1 MTKKALLCG
10 INRYRVPGADL
21 RGCVNDVMNL
31 RAVLLD
37 LFDFADTD
45 IRMLIDDDATKANIE
60 AGFTDLLAGA
70 QRGDVLVFEISSHG
84 SNVPD
89 QNGDEPD
96 RRDEILC
103 PTDLDWRD
111 PLRDDWLRHVIDG
124 LPEGVN
130 LTMITDCCYSGS
142 VTRRLDPP
150 DAPVIG
156 RYLPSPFDLLT
167 VESGRELTGA
177 PRSVRRR
184 LEREAGASDVVDI
197 DLPEVLITGCRDNQT
212 SADAFIDGDYHG
224 AMTHALVTALRET
237 GGNASYRE
245 IHRRMLT
252 VLADGGFD
260 QVPQIE
266 GRGTNFDQPFLSPL
280 A

>member
-21 RGCVNDVMNL
+21 RGCVNDVRNM
-31 RAVLLD
+31 RAVLVD
-37 LFDFADTD
+37 LFGFADDD
-45 IRMLIDDDATKANIE
+45 IRMLVDDDATKANIE
-60 AGFTDLLAGA
+60 TGFTDLVAGA
-70 QRGDVLVFEISSHG
+70 QSGDVLVFEISSHG

-111 PLRDDWLRHVIDG
+111 PLRDDWLRQVING

-130 LTMITDCCYSGS
+130 LTLVTDCCYSGS
-142 VTRRLDPP
+142 VTRWLEPP
-150 DAPVIG
+150 DAPVVG

-167 VESGRELTGA
+167 VESGRELTGV

-184 LEREAGASDVVDI
+184 MEREAGTSDVVDI

-212 SADAFIDGDYHG
+212 SADAYIDGDYHG

-245 IHRRMLT
+245 IHRRMLA
-252 VLADGGFD
+252 LLEERGFD
-260 QVPQIE
+260 QVPQLE
-266 GRGTNFDQPFLSPL
+266 GRGKNFDQPFLSPL